1 MQTIDQKTDSRLTQ
15 HAFSVKREVMTT
27 KKALHLFGLVL
38 CAILLV
44 GCQPKVYLMPPPVG
58 IQPGGKLFDLSEGA
72 KDDNLLFTLYATNR
86 LPFDTSNRSDGYTIF
101 PSEKLKLGYAI
112 HRVGDESMTWEELY
126 AESLN
131 SERSEK
137 ILLRREYVRQVV
149 TYDIDDNLQ
158 VSSSE
163 ADGYFQQIDE
173 ILDKAIDKDILV
185 YVHGANSGFYRASA
199 QGAQFYHFTG
209 HNSLVLTFSWP
220 SAESLLKYKVDVAHA
235 KQTVPAFARLIE
247 LLGNHTKAKKIN
259 ILAYSAGAQVT
270 APGLTYLVDKYPDL
284 TKEELKKKLRIGE
297 VYFAAPDA
305 EFQSFAERYLKFK
318 DIVGRTTIN
327 INEDDSVLKLSA
339 FQNGMSR
346 LGRPDPSEVTP
357 EQLQILIEASRTP
370 QMDLLDISGSEALQA
385 GGAHDSWYNHP
396 WVSNDVL
403 ALLLF
408 NAPPLKRGL
417 VEFEHEDG
425 SISYRFPSDY
435 ESRFR
440 AMIVE
445 RHEDMLKKLKSEAG
459 Q

>member
-1 MQTIDQKTDSRLTQ
+1 MLT
-15 HAFSVKREVMTT
+15 RRT
-27 KKALHLFGLVL
+27 LYLFGLVIL
-38 CAILLV
+38 AIFFA

-58 IQPGGKLFDLSEGA
+58 VQPGGELFELSSEDT
-72 KDDNLLFTLYATNR
+72 KDDNLLYTLYATNR
-86 LPFDTSNRSDGYTIF
+86 QPFDQSNRSDGYSIF
-101 PSEKLKLGYAI
+101 PSETLKLGFAV
-112 HRVGDESMTWEELY
+112 HRVGEENMAWEEIY
-126 AESLN
+126 TESLKK
-131 SERSEK
+131 ERSKK
-137 ILLRREYVRQVV
+137 ILLSREYVREVV
-149 TYDIDDNLQ
+149 SYDIEDDLGK
-158 VSSSE
+158 SSSE
-163 ADGYFQQIDE
+163 AYGYFQHVNGM
-173 ILDKAIDKDILV
+173 LDKTIDKDILV

-199 QGAQFYHFTG
+199 QGAQFFHFTG
-209 HNSLVLTFSWP
+209 HNSLVMTFSWP

-247 LLGNHTKAKKIN
+247 LLATHTKAKHIN

-270 APGLTYLVDKYPDL
+270 APGLVYLVDKYPDL

-305 EFQSFAERYLKFK
+305 EFQSFAERYLKYK

-327 INEDDSVLKLSA
+327 LNQDDSVLKLSA

-346 LGRPDPSEVTP
+346 LGRPDVSEVTP
-357 EQLQILIEASRTP
+357 EQLKIIVDATKTP
-370 QMDLLDISGSEALQA
+370 QMDVIDISASEALQA

-408 NAPPLKRGL
+408 NADPLDRGL
-417 VEFEHEDG
+417 EEHWYEDG
-425 SISYRFPSDY
+425 SLTYRFPTDY

-440 AMIVE
+440 SIVVDHRE
-445 RHEDMLKKLKSEAG
+445 KLLEKLKSEAG